1 MPGKLLPLIFKSLL
15 RSKTRLIA
23 TTGCCVIA
31 AVIVGFFLSAEHS
44 LSGMLESAG
53 ESTNLVM
60 MQKDRY

>member
-15 RSKTRLIA
+15 RSKTRLAA
-23 TTGCCVIA
+23 TTGCCLIA

-60 MQKDRY
+60 AQKDRY